1 MSAPLDRRQF
11 VALSAGFGFLQGL
24 PPAFGAAAPGEPPG
38 TVRLREDVE
47 PLARLIEETPRDA
60 LLEKVAGRIR
70 TGTSYQELLSA
81 VFLAGVRGIQPRP
94 VGFKF
99 HAVLVINSAHLASL
113 ASADKDRWLPL
124 LWATDNFK
132 SSQAANTAQGDWHMA
147 SLPESW
153 LPPEEQAPKRFLEA
167 MDNWDVEGADTAVA
181 AWTRTASASE
191 VFEPLWRYGARDF
204 RDIGHKAIYV
214 A

>member
-70 TGTSYQELLSA
+70 TGTSYQDLLAA

-113 ASADKDRWLPL
+113 AAPDRDHERWLPL
-124 LWATDNFK
+124 FWAADNYK
-132 SSQAANTAQGDWHMA
+132 GSQESNRAEGDWVMPPVA
-147 SLPESW
+147 EAK
-153 LPPEEQAPKRFLEA
+153 LPPAHQARRRFTEA
-167 MDNWDVEGADTAVA
+167 MDRWDVEGVDRAVPALARSAGA
-181 AWTRTASASE
+181 AE
-191 VFEPLWRYGARDF
+191 VYEMF
-204 RDIGHKAIYV
+204 
-214 A
+214 